1 MITVGK
7 AEVDASWKRHCFSAC
22 AAGGSYGTALLFVP
36 PKLIAHVCTGVRCSC
51 RTASAASST
60 RPAPSSPLEIR
71 APIHGGH
78 QSPWQEGEGVPPC
91 SGEGCVSALSLELCP
106 SPASCWF
113 PLCLCLRGAVA
124 HGATTLLQGQPALL
138 GTAAPSWPSGA
149 VLRLLS
155 PSYDV
160 ESQPR
165 SPQRLLENVAEAK
178 VHTGIKGK

>member
-1 MITVGK
+1 M
-7 AEVDASWKRHCFSAC
+7 DASWKRHCFSAC

-106 SPASCWF
+106 QPCITLVSPV
-113 PLCLCLRGAVA
+113 PLPVWGCVTWS
-124 HGATTLLQGQPALL
+124 HH
-138 GTAAPSWPSGA
+138 AAPRAASLAGDSSS
-149 VLRLLS
+149 LLA
-155 PSYDV
+155 
-160 ESQPR
+160 PR
-165 SPQRLLENVAEAK
+165 SCAE
-178 VHTGIKGK
+178 VTVSQ

>member
-1 MITVGK
+1 MFALEFDAA
-7 AEVDASWKRHCFSAC
+7 AEQPV
-22 AAGGSYGTALLFVP
+22 LLP
-36 PKLIAHVCTGVRCSC
+36 PHDLHPPHPWRSE
-51 RTASAASST
+51 
-60 RPAPSSPLEIR
+60 PPSMGDTR
-71 APIHGGH
+71 APGRRVRGFPRA
-78 QSPWQEGEGVPPC
+78 QGKVVCLPC
-91 SGEGCVSALSLELCP
+91 LWSFAP

-155 PSYDV
+155 PSDDV